1 MNDEDAP
8 DAEDNED
15 LGQEPEPEPRQG
27 SGASVDLSGLIT
39 PSIQAAVWGNF
50 TERHLELLR
59 RQLRISESM
68 RRSIADAM
76 GPAIQTAI
84 GARRQYQ
91 AATAPILALQTDL
104 GDISGW
110 HEHIS
115 DAVRNVS
122 LTRRLLDQLAAT
134 AALFLP
140 ANLIGLDS
148 DDLSTV
154 LALSG
159 DDGLSLA
166 WAPRADI
173 VKALL
178 PLGTPPE
185 RSALLAGRR
194 ADVLDDIDASLKV
207 VTHPELLGMVTILR
221 AAISTARAGF
231 SEGAQALAGNVLET
245 AMKRHGNAWIRNSFP
260 QAAYPLRGHHGTIG
274 SALDDADDWSDL
286 TLLQFKHYLVLAG
299 MRNAFGPATTQDTFN
314 RHNGVHHAS
323 PDSYRP
329 EFTLP
334 AVLLAHAL
342 LRALDQDLEHP
353 DREEDET

>member
-1 MNDEDAP
+1 MNDEDAL
-8 DAEDNED
+8 DTEDNEG
-15 LGQEPEPEPRQG
+15 LGQEPEPRRG
-27 SGASVDLSGLIT
+27 SGASIDLSSIIT
-39 PSIQAAVWGNF
+39 PSIHAAAWDSFV
-50 TERHLELLR
+50 ERQVEPLR
-59 RQLRISESM
+59 RQFQISESM
-68 RRSIADAM
+68 RRSIADAI
-76 GPAIQTAI
+76 GPAMQTAI
-84 GARRQYQ
+84 NAGRQYQ
-91 AATAPILALQTDL
+91 AATAPVLALQTDL
-104 GDISGW
+104 SHRW
-110 HEHIS
+110 HSHIA
-115 DAVRNVS
+115 DVVRNVS

-140 ANLIGLDS
+140 DNLSGLDS

-154 LALSG
+154 LALSQ

-178 PLGTPPE
+178 PLGTRAE
-185 RSALLAGRR
+185 RSALLAERR
-194 ADVLDDIDASLKV
+194 DDVLDDIDASLTV
-207 VTHPELLGMVTILR
+207 VTHPELVGMVTILR
-221 AAISTARAGF
+221 AAIATARAGF
-231 SEGAQALAGNVLET
+231 GEGGQALAGNVLET

-260 QAAYPLRGHHGTIG
+260 QAAYPRGGGHHGTIG

-299 MRNAFGPATTQDTFN
+299 MRNTFGPATTQDTFN
-314 RHNGVHHAS
+314 RHNGAHRAG

-329 EFTLP
+329 EFALP

-353 DREEDET
+353 DGGEEDET